1 MAERSTLKLGVMV
14 SSLAY
19 DHGTEELTI
28 GEPQLCKALALAAKT
43 LAIDLYLFQPADY
56 NQRGLLTGYR
66 YLETGWRKQQVP
78 LPDLIYDRSFA
89 SSPAAALSNRMLL
102 HAMHC
107 KKPFKRLNAFL
118 PSKWKVYR
126 ILKQNDALLPYL
138 PETMLLTSHLQMI
151 EQLNK
156 KPGGLIIKPI
166 SGMQGRGIIS
176 IQKQA
181 ASERIH
187 IRGRTR
193 SNRPFM
199 QNIENTAALF
209 QKLHTIIKSRRY
221 IMQPLLSLTDH
232 MSRPFDIRILMQKD
246 HKGIWLLTGA
256 AIRCGSS
263 GGVTSN
269 LHGGG
274 TAYPIDQFLASRY
287 SKEEL
292 ELLRNTL
299 TAICVQAAHT
309 LERRLGKFAELAF
322 DFGLDQQQALWLL
335 EVNSKP
341 GRSSFKATGDIAAQ
355 SLSILQP
362 LHYAKYL
369 YGISKPNHV
378 FRVANQ
384 GRQQLIANNSRLRPL
399 NVQEVHR

>member
-1 MAERSTLKLGVMV
+1 MAERSALKLGVMV
-14 SSLAY
+14 SPPAF
-19 DHGTEELTI
+19 DHRTGELVL
-28 GEPQLCKALALAAKT
+28 GEPQLCKALALAANI

-56 NQRGLLTGYR
+56 SKHGILTGYR
-66 YLETGWRKQQVP
+66 YIDTGWRKQQVP

-89 SSPAAALSNRMLL
+89 ASHADALSNRLL
-102 HAMHC
+102 LQAMHS
-107 KKPFKRLNAFL
+107 KKPFQRLNAFL
-118 PSKWKVYR
+118 PAKWKVYR
-126 ILKQNDALLPYL
+126 LLKHNDALLPYL
-138 PETMLLTSHLQMI
+138 PETMLLSSHLQII

-156 KPGGLIIKPI
+156 KPGGLIIKPD

-181 ASERIH
+181 VSERIH

-193 SNRPFM
+193 NNSPFM

-232 MSRPFDIRILMQKD
+232 LSRPFDIRILIQKD
-246 HKGIWLLTGA
+246 RRGIWQLTGA
-256 AIRCGSS
+256 AIRCGSP

-274 TAYPIDQFLASRY
+274 SAYPIEQFLSSRY

-299 TAICVQAAHT
+299 TDISVHAAET
-309 LERRLGKFAELAF
+309 LEQRLGKFAELAF
-322 DFGLDQQQALWLL
+322 DFGLDQQQRIWLL

-341 GRSSFKATGDIAAQ
+341 GRSCFKAIGDNSAH

-369 YGISKPNHV
+369 FSISKPNYV
-378 FRVANQ
+378 FRVANH

-399 NVQEVHR
+399 NIQEVHR

>member
-1 MAERSTLKLGVMV
+1 MTERSTLKLGVMV

-28 GEPQLCKALALAAKT
+28 GEPQLCKALAIAAKT
-43 LAIDLYLFQPADY
+43 LAIDLYLFQPVDY
-56 NQRGLLTGYR
+56 NLRGILTGYR
-66 YLETGWRKQQVP
+66 YLEARWREQQVP
-78 LPDLIYDRSFA
+78 LPDIIYDRTF
-89 SSPAAALSNRMLL
+89 SPSLAAALSNRILL

-138 PETMLLTSHLQMI
+138 PETMLLTSQLQLI
-151 EQLNK
+151 EQINK
-156 KPGGLIIKPI
+156 KPGGLIIKPT

-181 ASERIH
+181 ESECLLMI
-187 IRGRTR
+187 GRTM
-193 SNRPFM
+193 SNRLFV
-199 QNIENTAALF
+199 QNIENKAALF
-209 QKLHTIIKSRRY
+209 QKLHTIIKSRKY
-221 IMQPLLSLTDH
+221 IIQPLLSLTDH
-232 MSRPFDIRILMQKD
+232 MDRPFDIRILLQKD
-246 HKGIWLLTGA
+246 RQGVWLLTGA

-274 TAYPIDQFLASRY
+274 TAHPINEFLASRY
-287 SKEEL
+287 SNEEL

-299 TAICVQAAHT
+299 KAICVQAAHT
-309 LERRLGKFAELAF
+309 LEQRLGKFAELAF

-341 GRSSFKATGDIAAQ
+341 GRSSFKATGDFTAQ
-355 SLSILQP
+355 SLSTLQP
-362 LHYAKYL
+362 LHYAKHL
-369 YGISKPNHV
+369 YGISKPDHV

-384 GRQQLIANNSRLRPL
+384 GRKQLIDNNSKLRPL